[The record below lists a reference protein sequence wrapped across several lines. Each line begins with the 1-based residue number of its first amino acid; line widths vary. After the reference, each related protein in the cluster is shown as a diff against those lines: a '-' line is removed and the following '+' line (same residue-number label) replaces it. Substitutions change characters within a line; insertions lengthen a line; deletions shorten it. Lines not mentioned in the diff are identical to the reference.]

1 LISALKC
8 VSLISIFLVVTCLFR
23 RRFSAFLLMER
34 VDCVPL
40 VLGMLGATRLS
51 SLTTV
56 AKKSSVPKVVRL
68 PRAKVS
74 PPANADD

>member
-1 LISALKC
+1 
-8 VSLISIFLVVTCLFR
+8 
-23 RRFSAFLLMER
+23 MER